1 MKKNFKLV
9 PRPGVVLTPN
19 QIEYIEKAESVINKT
34 FYKAPF
40 QKTYRQIL
48 NTVAAGKMTEDEGK
62 LAIQKLYE
70 EFLGAAP
77 GNPNSQ
83 LKVVINDKT
92 IKELE
97 SND

>member
-1 MKKNFKLV
+1 
-9 PRPGVVLTPN
+9 
-19 QIEYIEKAESVINKT
+19 
-34 FYKAPF
+34 
-40 QKTYRQIL
+40 
-48 NTVAAGKMTEDEGK
+48 MTEDEGK